1 MTASPGPGPG
11 TPDLLATIVAATRR
25 TVDARAAACPAANL
39 QPDVT
44 GADPRGGRFHAAL
57 TAQGGLNVI
66 AECKRRSP
74 SRGILRMDYD
84 PAAIARGYA
93 AAGAAAISVL
103 TEPTFF
109 DGSLDDL
116 RLVRAAVD
124 VPVLRKD
131 FIVNEYQL
139 LEACTAGADAV
150 LLIVAVLKD
159 RPLRQLMSA
168 ADRLG
173 LATLVEVHD
182 GVELER
188 ALEAGAEIIGVN
200 SRNLKTLA
208 VNTNVL
214 THLARRMPSDVVAV
228 AESGLR
234 TRADL
239 ARVCDAGYRAC
250 LIGESLM
257 TAPDP
262 GAALAA
268 LRRPADASTGR
279 S

>member
-1 MTASPGPGPG
+1 MTASPGPGTG
-11 TPDLLATIVAATRR
+11 TPDLLATIVAASAPNRR
-25 TVDARAAACPAANL
+25 RA
-39 QPDVT
+39 
-44 GADPRGGRFHAAL
+44 GGRMPGCEP
-57 TAQGGLNVI
+57 TAGRHW
-66 AECKRRSP
+66 RRSSRWP
-74 SRGILRMDYD
+74 LPCCAHSARRVECHRGVQAPITVRGILRMDYD

-188 ALEAGAEIIGVN
+188 ALEAGAEIIGV
-200 SRNLKTLA
+200 T
-208 VNTNVL
+208 
-214 THLARRMPSDVVAV
+214 
-228 AESGLR
+228 
-234 TRADL
+234 
-239 ARVCDAGYRAC
+239 AG
-250 LIGESLM
+250 
-257 TAPDP
+257 T
-262 GAALAA
+262 
-268 LRRPADASTGR
+268 
-279 S
+279 